1 MTDSPAQQGSPVAGV
16 EPGEVIAGKYRVER
30 VLGIG
35 GMGVVVAATHLQLDQ
50 RVALKFLRAEA
61 RDNDEVVE
69 RFTREARAAA
79 KISSE
84 HVGRVID
91 VGQLESGQLFMVME
105 HLEGHDLSSV
115 LTTEERLPVGRAV
128 DYVLQACEAV
138 AEAHVHGIVHRDLK
152 PANLFLA
159 RRVDGTEVIKV
170 LDFGISKIT
179 QQRSDDASITDP
191 KLTNPTAV
199 MGSPLYMS
207 PEQMHSSMRVDAR
220 SDIWALGVIL
230 YELVSG
236 KTPFEAESIP
246 LIHAAILHNPPAPL
260 RERGVSVPARFE
272 QAIQRCLE
280 KDPARRYQEIAELV
294 AALAPL
300 ASRQGRISLEK
311 VGRLRKL
318 RTASDRPPGNAPA
331 PSVPSGPSSTI
342 TSWGSAPKRTGMRT
356 TGVLLAVLAF
366 AGGAALVLG
375 GIIPV
380 PRFAAELGAAG
391 GAPSVSPASGRD
403 APAPTGAVNAAAS
416 GEAVAGM
423 PSEAEQ
429 ADAAQSEAQAAAKA
443 ARIAEEEEA
452 KATAA
457 KNEAGRL
464 YQEANSRFAGRD
476 YLAAAELYAQADGVW
491 PGAKPKYKAAL
502 SYDKVGR
509 RDEAI
514 AWYRRF
520 LESAPDPAS
529 FTQGEITESTKRL
542 VLLERVAAMRPRPGP
557 AQPPAAAS
565 PSGEPKAEPAA
576 SAKPDAPPPAASG
589 NGTTGFGDRK

>member
-1 MTDSPAQQGSPVAGV
+1 MTDSPAQQASPVKT
-16 EPGEVIAGKYRVER
+16 GEVIAGKYRVER

-35 GMGVVVAATHLQLDQ
+35 GMGVVVAATHLQLEQ

-91 VGQLESGQLFMVME
+91 VGQLESGELFMVME

-115 LTTEERLPVGRAV
+115 LTTEGRLPFGRAV

-179 QQRSDDASITDP
+179 QHRSGDASITDP

-246 LIHAAILHNPPAPL
+246 LIHAAILHNPPPPL
-260 RERGVSVPARFE
+260 RERAVVAPARFE
-272 QAIQRCLE
+272 QIIQRCLE
-280 KDPARRYQEIAELV
+280 KDPAGRYQEIADLV

-311 VGRLRKL
+311 VGRLRNL
-318 RTASDRPPGNAPA
+318 RTASDRPPGSAPA
-331 PSVPSGPSSTI
+331 PSIPGGPSSTI
-342 TSWGSAPKRTGMRT
+342 TNWGSAPKRTGMRT
-356 TGVLLAVLAF
+356 TGVVLAVAAF

-380 PRFAAELGAAG
+380 PRFVAGLGAGHAASAAPETGHTTPAG
-391 GAPSVSPASGRD
+391 ADTASGAPNGV
-403 APAPTGAVNAAAS
+403 AAA
-416 GEAVAGM
+416 GA
-423 PSEAEQ
+423 
-429 ADAAQSEAQAAAKA
+429 EAQAAAEA
-443 ARIAEEEEA
+443 ARKADEQAEATRKADEEA

-457 KNEAGRL
+457 KAEAGRL
-464 YQEANSRFAGRD
+464 FQSANAKLAGRD
-476 YLAAAELYAQADGVW
+476 YLAAAALYAQADGVW

-514 AWYRRF
+514 AWYRKF
-520 LESAPDPAS
+520 LESSPDTAT
-529 FTQGEITESTKRL
+529 FTQGEIAESTKRL
-542 VLLERVAAMRPRPGP
+542 ALLERVAAMRARPGP
-557 AQPPAAAS
+557 AHPPASAT
-565 PSGEPKAEPAA
+565 PSAEPAA
-576 SAKPDAPPPAASG
+576 QPPPATSTKPDAPPADG
-589 NGTTGFGDRK
+589 GDGTKGFGDRK

>member
-1 MTDSPAQQGSPVAGV
+1 MTDSPAQQASPVAT
-16 EPGEVIAGKYRVER
+16 GEVIAGKYRVER

-35 GMGVVVAATHLQLDQ
+35 GMGVVVAATHLQLEQ

-91 VGQLESGQLFMVME
+91 VGQLESGELFMVME

-115 LTTEERLPVGRAV
+115 LTTEGRLPFARAV

-179 QQRSDDASITDP
+179 QHRSGDASITDP

-220 SDIWALGVIL
+220 SDIWALGIIL

-236 KTPFEAESIP
+236 KTPFEAETIP
-246 LIHAAILHNPPAPL
+246 LIHAAILHNAPPPL
-260 RERGVSVPARFE
+260 RERAVNAPARFE
-272 QAIQRCLE
+272 QIVQRCLE
-280 KDPARRYQEIAELV
+280 KDPAGRYQEIVDLV

-300 ASRQGRISLEK
+300 SSRQGRISLGK
-311 VGRLRKL
+311 VGRLRNM
-318 RTASDRPPGNAPA
+318 RTASDRPAGNALA
-331 PSVPSGPSSTI
+331 PSVPSGPSSTV

-356 TGVLLAVLAF
+356 TGVVLAVAAF
-366 AGGAALVLG
+366 TGGAALVLG

-380 PRFAAELGAAG
+380 PRFVAGLGAGEAASAAPETGHTAAAGAAPEPAG
-391 GAPSVSPASGRD
+391 GSPNR
-403 APAPTGAVNAAAS
+403 AAA
-416 GEAVAGM
+416 AG
-423 PSEAEQ
+423 
-429 ADAAQSEAQAAAKA
+429 AQGAEAQAAAEAARKAEEQAEAGRKAEQETKA
-443 ARIAEEEEA
+443 AAA
-452 KATAA
+452 KA
-457 KNEAGRL
+457 EAGRL
-464 YQEANSRFAGRD
+464 FKEANAKLAARD
-476 YLAAAELYAQADGVW
+476 YLAAAAIYAQADGVW

-514 AWYRRF
+514 AWYRKF
-520 LESAPDPAS
+520 LESSPDAAA
-529 FTQGEITESTKRL
+529 FTQGEIVESTKRL
-542 VLLERVAAMRPRPGP
+542 ALLERVAAMRARPGP
-557 AQPPAAAS
+557 ALPPASAT
-565 PSGEPKAEPAA
+565 PSAEPVAEPTPPA
-576 SAKPDAPPPAASG
+576 AKPDAPPADG
-589 NGTTGFGDRK
+589 GDGTKGFGDRK